1 MSYLVFARKYRPET
15 FKDVLGQDHVIK
27 TLANAIAKDRLAHAY
42 LFVGPRG
49 TGKTTTARIF
59 AKALN
64 CSDGPSIDFDPS
76 EDICTEIAEG
86 RSLDVL
92 EIDGASNNGVEQ
104 VRELRETVKFAPA
117 KCRFKIIYIDEVHML
132 SSAAFNALL
141 KTLEEPPPH
150 VKFIFATTEA
160 HKILPT
166 IISRCQRFD
175 LRPIP
180 TDIIAEHLINVG
192 KQEEVSIDKEA
203 AWAIAKGADGGMRD
217 ALSMLDQLVAFCGNT
232 ISSEHVR
239 EIFGF
244 TSGETVHLILSSVF
258 KKDNVSALQAIQEQN
273 SLGKD
278 LSQLLGELIQT
289 VRALLIAKVQ
299 EDVTAPGLPDN
310 LWEEL
315 KELTANY
322 KPERLLATL
331 DLFADSEAKIRW
343 SSDKALHLEI
353 ALIRAIQTLDEVSLT
368 DLISTL
374 GKLPS
379 DTPLGN
385 SVPPKIEP
393 PNTSKPTV
401 KAAAATVESEP
412 KAEEPAPVEPVPEK
426 VGLPPNPLEAS
437 STPERVLR
445 PKRTSQEAAKN
456 DIDDRLNRLMES
468 APEKSPEPEP
478 IPEPKKETS
487 SAPAGDK
494 KPESPSHAENVKKA
508 QEDFHNDPLIKDAL
522 EMFEGTLVS

>member
-15 FKDVLGQDHVIK
+15 FKDVLGQDHVVK

-104 VRELRETVKFAPA
+104 VRELRETVRFAPA

-192 KQEEVSIDKEA
+192 KQEDVSIDKEA

-258 KKDNVSALQAIQEQN
+258 KKDNVSGLQAIQEQN

-299 EDVTAPGLPDN
+299 EDVIAPGLPDN

-331 DLFADSEAKIRW
+331 DLLVDSAAKIRW

-353 ALIRAIQTLDEVSLT
+353 ALIRAIQTLGEVSLT

-374 GKLPS
+374 GKLPA

-385 SVPPKIEP
+385 STPPKTDLPTTPE
-393 PNTSKPTV
+393 PTV
-401 KAAAATVESEP
+401 KAAVAPEP

-426 VGLPPNPLEAS
+426 EPLPPNPLEAS
-437 STPERVLR
+437 STPERVVR
-445 PKRTSQEAAKN
+445 PKRASQEPAKN

-478 IPEPKKETS
+478 IPEPKKK
-487 SAPAGDK
+487 PAENK
-494 KPESPSHAENVKKA
+494 KSESPSHAENMKKA